1 MDILRAEMLKYKR
14 TFMAKLVVFIPLFFA
29 AYSLATTYLIPGS
42 YDWNG
47 ILVLSFNWWP
57 VTFLPLGYGLFAGM
71 AAAQERRAGNWRT
84 LRTETLAPQRI
95 WLAKIGGMAVVA
107 ACSSGVL
114 IAGDLLCGALQ
125 GAVPPPAT
133 VLVAAFFCWLAT
145 LALIPIQLW
154 LATWEGMLASIAL
167 GALGMIV
174 GVLLAPTKLWL
185 LCPWSWA
192 TRLMCPT
199 IGVHPNGIVLPAGDP
214 LLDAGVIPLGLAVAL
229 AAFVVLSAL
238 TAQWFAGR
246 ECR

>member
-1 MDILRAEMLKYKR
+1 MMDILRAEMLKYKR
-14 TFMAKLVVFIPLFFA
+14 TFMAKLVIFIPLFFA

-71 AAAQERRAGNWRT
+71 AADQERRAGNWRT

-95 WLAKIGGMAVVA
+95 WLAKIG
-107 ACSSGVL
+107 VL
-114 IAGDLLCGALQ
+114 FAGDLLCGALQ
-125 GAVPPPAT
+125 GSVQPQAT
-133 VLVAAFFCWLAT
+133 LLVAALFCWLAT
-145 LALIPIQLW
+145 LALIPLQLW
-154 LATWEGMLASIAL
+154 LATWAGMLASIAF
-167 GALGMIV
+167 GALGMII

-214 LLDAGVIPLGLAVAL
+214 LLDAGVIPVGLAVAL
-229 AAFVVLSAL
+229 AAFAALSVL
-238 TAQWFAGR
+238 TAQWFAER
-246 ECR
+246 ESR